1 MLDAAARVAN
11 YQAQTDRDRLTPR
24 QQRRI
29 KHKRNRQSP
38 EAQDR
43 RDSVTRARI
52 VASAARAR
60 RRAQLPAA

>member
-1 MLDAAARVAN
+1 MLDETARATN
-11 YQAQTDRDRLTPR
+11 YLAQTGRGRLTPR
-24 QQRRI
+24 QQRRV

-52 VASAARAR
+52 FAAAARAR
-60 RRAQLPAA
+60 RRAQLPA